1 MKNITQLILNAQ
13 YELRYELEE
22 RIDWVLTGM
31 ADNENTKK
39 VNDLMD
45 RLESLNIEI
54 ATLEKA
60 LLSSHTQ

>member
-1 MKNITQLILNAQ
+1 MKNMTQLILNAQ

-31 ADNENTKK
+31 ADNENTTK

-60 LLSSHTQ
+60 LLSSHNQ